1 MKQRLLP
8 LCVLIILPLTGCDGI
23 QAPSE
28 SQIKE
33 ACNIGN
39 SVKYQKIEFGKS
51 ITSQGGVTD
60 QGAPAGTKIYPIKF
74 IGYTETYSLETPLG
88 GAAISPP
95 PSDKE
100 RRLFKDPFGKWK
112 CQ

>member
-1 MKQRLLP
+1 MKQQSLT
-8 LCVLIILPLTGCDGI
+8 LCVLIILTFTGCDSI

-33 ACNIGN
+33 ACNIGD

-51 ITSQGGVTD
+51 ITSQGGIMD

-74 IGYTETYSLETPLG
+74 IGYTESYSLG
-88 GAAISPP
+88 GIVISPP

-100 RRLFKDPFGKWK
+100 RNIFKDPFDKWK